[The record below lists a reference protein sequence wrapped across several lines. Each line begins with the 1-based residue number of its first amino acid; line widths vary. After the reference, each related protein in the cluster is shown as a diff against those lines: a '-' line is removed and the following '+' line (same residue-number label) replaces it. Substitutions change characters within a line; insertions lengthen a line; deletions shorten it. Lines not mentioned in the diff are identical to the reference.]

1 MVIRRASSELNFV
14 KGKDPLPTVEVQ
26 IESLEALGLS
36 FPSIVCEALAMFAKK
51 NPKILSTIRLYG
63 SVSTNFHKY
72 GWSEFLA
79 VAGPTKVLQALYDAF
94 SRIPGVECRY
104 SDYLDPKQGR
114 RVFHLEEGRLWE
126 IEDALTWFS
135 SEPETEPD
143 APLIEQSQ
151 PVSEEPEDE
160 DEPLI
165 ATASDLDDD
174 DELDDEEDAEVARRQ
189 SHGVRF
195 RAARSDASI
204 ESIRQA
210 IEETFGLPE
219 GSVALCGPDGR
230 PLRKDALIRTLR
242 RRWEDA

>member
-14 KGKDPLPTVEVQ
+14 NSKDPLPTVEVQ
-26 IESLEALGLS
+26 VESLEALGLS
-36 FPSIVCEALAMFAKK
+36 FPNIVCEALAKFAKK
-51 NPKILSTIRLYG
+51 NPKVLSTIRLYG
-63 SVSTNFHKY
+63 SVSKNFHKY

-79 VAGPTKVLQALYDAF
+79 VAGPIKVLQALYDAF
-94 SRIPGVECRY
+94 SSLPGVECRY

-114 RVFHLEEGRLWE
+114 RVFHVEEGRLWE
-126 IEDALTWFS
+126 IEDAMTWFS
-135 SEPETEPD
+135 SEPAANSD
-143 APLIEQSQ
+143 ASLVEQSQ
-151 PVSEEPEDE
+151 GALEEPEDE
-160 DEPLI
+160 DEPLV
-165 ATASDLDDD
+165 ATASDLDE
-174 DELDDEEDAEVARRQ
+174 DELDSTDGVEVARRHSQ
-189 SHGVRF
+189 GVRF